1 MVFVWLIICNIW
13 PGGSGCYCR
22 DKYQGQPTSAKRGE
36 FITFPLHSSSSQI
49 SPSEWGGVSGLAW
62 PCILSSHK
70 DEKSSATTLDGKYD
84 ENGDTSCNTLTVK
97 GVKGLLDNTIHLA
110 LLLFILT
117 SIVQRIV
124 WANFKRVRILSWT
137 ITLNDLNLE
146 QKSSQT
152 ASWPLLMADDQRDWF
167 KKSNFSHHSLPTDD
181 SFRCCQG
188 LKIICVCVFLSDF
201 IDHEPFQ
208 ITPGKTPPVCHATHR
223 SQFTSAVS
231 CVTWRTCHVMT
242 RSNVSRDT
250 GNYPGGGHRDI
261 ASCAPTPRPVSVCHQ
276 SSVSLIKPFNELLN
290 QKTKTACSTSALLF
304 LVENIG
310 TLFL

>member
-1 MVFVWLIICNIW
+1 MASICPHLLCFVILYCFDGGDLVKYSNLFRSPLLLVFVWLIICNMW

-22 DKYQGQPTSAKRGE
+22 DKYQGQPTSAKRIYNIPPPQPQLSNQPIRVG
-36 FITFPLHSSSSQI
+36 
-49 SPSEWGGVSGLAW
+49 W

-84 ENGDTSCNTLTVK
+84 ENGDTSCNTLTVES
-97 GVKGLLDNTIHLA
+97 VKGLLDNTIQLA

-152 ASWPLLMADDQRDWF
+152 ASWPLLMVDDQRDWI

-181 SFRCCQG
+181 SF
-188 LKIICVCVFLSDF
+188 
-201 IDHEPFQ
+201 ID
-208 ITPGKTPPVCHATHR
+208 VVR
-223 SQFTSAVS
+223 V
-231 CVTWRTCHVMT
+231 
-242 RSNVSRDT
+242 
-250 GNYPGGGHRDI
+250 
-261 ASCAPTPRPVSVCHQ
+261 
-276 SSVSLIKPFNELLN
+276 
-290 QKTKTACSTSALLF
+290 
-304 LVENIG
+304 
-310 TLFL
+310 